1 MIVYQTE
8 SHLSS
13 VIDNV
18 KHPLESEAYRLKCK
32 ETLDKEG
39 VLVLK
44 EWLQP
49 NVIQKILKE
58 AENQEHLA
66 YFCVNNHNVYLE
78 PSDNSYS
85 SNHARNRN
93 IVSSKGCITDNQV
106 PIDSPLRILYN
117 SDEFK
122 SFLCFVLDEKSLY
135 KYDDDLS
142 SINIHYA
149 NEGQELGWHF
159 DNSSFA
165 ITLLIQKPE
174 EGGSFEYIRD
184 FRDFENNEMNYEGVT
199 NLLNGKC
206 KPKVLSM
213 DPGCLVL
220 FRGRNAVHRVT
231 PTIGNRVRVLSVLAY
246 NSKPGVQL
254 SETARKTFFGKLY

>member
-1 MIVYQTE
+1 VDKTE
-8 SHLSS
+8 SHLPNL
-13 VIDNV
+13 INYV
-18 KHPLESEAYRLKCK
+18 KHPLRNETYRLKCK
-32 ETLDKEG
+32 KILDKEG
-39 VLVLK
+39 VLVLS
-44 EWLQP
+44 ELLQDKT
-49 NVIQKILKE
+49 ILRILKDAE
-58 AENQEHLA
+58 AHEHLA
-66 YFCVNNHNVYLE
+66 YYCVNKHNVYLE
-78 PSDNSYS
+78 PSDNSYP

-106 PIDSPLRILYN
+106 PINSPLRVLYN
-117 SDEFK
+117 SNEFK
-122 SFLCFVLDEKSLY
+122 SFLCSVLGEKSLY

-174 EGGSFEYIRD
+174 DGGSFEYIRD
-184 FRDFENNEMNYEGVT
+184 FRDFENNEMNFKGVT
-199 NLLNGKC
+199 DLLNGKC
-206 KPKVLSM
+206 RPKVLSM
-213 DPGCLVL
+213 EPGCLVL
-220 FRGRNAVHRVT
+220 FRGRDAVHRVT

>member
-1 MIVYQTE
+1 MSNI
-8 SHLSS
+8 
-13 VIDNV
+13 IDNV
-18 KHPLESEAYRLKCK
+18 KHPLGNETYRLKCK

-44 EWLQP
+44 ELLQP
-49 NVIQKILKE
+49 YIIQKILKE
-58 AENQEHLA
+58 AESQEHLA

-78 PSDNSYS
+78 PSDNSFS

-122 SFLCFVLDEKSLY
+122 SFLCSVLGEKSLY

-174 EGGSFEYIRD
+174 KGGFFEYIRD
-184 FRDFENNEMNYEGVT
+184 FRDFENNEMNFEGVT
-199 NLLNGKC
+199 DLLNGKC
-206 KPKVLSM
+206 NQKFFLWGLVVLSYFEVVM
-213 DPGCLVL
+213 LS
-220 FRGRNAVHRVT
+220 
-231 PTIGNRVRVLSVLAY
+231 IG
-246 NSKPGVQL
+246 
-254 SETARKTFFGKLY
+254 

>member
-1 MIVYQTE
+1 
-8 SHLSS
+8 
-13 VIDNV
+13 
-18 KHPLESEAYRLKCK
+18 
-32 ETLDKEG
+32 
-39 VLVLK
+39 
-44 EWLQP
+44 
-49 NVIQKILKE
+49 
-58 AENQEHLA
+58 
-66 YFCVNNHNVYLE
+66 
-78 PSDNSYS
+78 
-85 SNHARNRN
+85 
-93 IVSSKGCITDNQV
+93 VSSKGCITDNQV
-106 PIDSPLRILYN
+106 PIDSPLRILYH

-122 SFLCFVLDEKSLY
+122 SFLCSVLGEKSLY

-174 EGGSFEYIRD
+174 NGGSFEYIRD
-184 FRDFENNEMNYEGVT
+184 FRDFKNNEMNYDGVT
-199 NLLNGKC
+199 DLLNGKC
-206 KPKVLSM
+206 RPKVLSM
-213 DPGCLVL
+213 EPGCLVL

-246 NSKPGVQL
+246 NSEPGVQL

>member
-1 MIVYQTE
+1 MDKTE
-8 SHLSS
+8 SQLSS
-13 VIDNV
+13 FIDNV
-18 KHPLESEAYRLKCK
+18 KHPLESETYRLKCK
-32 ETLDKEG
+32 EILDKEG

-44 EWLQP
+44 RLFQEKI
-49 NVIQKILKE
+49 IQKILKE
-58 AENQEHLA
+58 AESQEHLA
-66 YFCVNNHNVYLE
+66 YYCVNKHNVYLE
-78 PSDNSYS
+78 SFDNSYS

-106 PIDSPLRILYN
+106 PTDSPLRILYN

-122 SFLCFVLDEKSLY
+122 SFLCSVLGEKSLY

-174 EGGSFEYIRD
+174 DGGSFEYIRD

-199 NLLNGKC
+199 DLLDGKC
-206 KPKVLSM
+206 TPKILSM
-213 DPGCLVL
+213 EPGCLVL
-220 FRGRNAVHRVT
+220 FRGRDAVHRVT
-231 PTIGNRVRVLSVLAY
+231 PTIGNRVRVLSAMAY

>member
-1 MIVYQTE
+1 MDKTE
-8 SHLSS
+8 SHLSNI
-13 VIDNV
+13 IDNV
-18 KHPLESEAYRLKCK
+18 KHPLGSGTYRLKCK
-32 ETLDKEG
+32 EILDKEG

-44 EWLQP
+44 ELLQP
-49 NVIQKILKE
+49 NIIQKILKE
-58 AENQEHLA
+58 AASQEYLA

-85 SNHARNRN
+85 SDHARNRN
-93 IVSSKGCITDNQV
+93 IMSSKGCITDTQV

-117 SDEFK
+117 ADEFK
-122 SFLCFVLDEKSLY
+122 SFLCSVLGEKSLY

-174 EGGSFEYIRD
+174 EGGAFEYIRD
-184 FRDFENNEMNYEGVT
+184 FRDFENNEMNFEGVT
-199 NLLNGKC
+199 DLLYGKC

-213 DPGCLVL
+213 EPGCLVL

-231 PTIGNRVRVLSVLAY
+231 PSIGNRVRVLSVLAY
-246 NSKPGVQL
+246 NSEPGVQL

>member
-1 MIVYQTE
+1 MDKTE

-13 VIDNV
+13 LIDYV
-18 KHPLESEAYRLKCK
+18 KHPLGEETYRMKCK
-32 ETLDKEG
+32 EILDKKG

-44 EWLQP
+44 GLLQDKT
-49 NVIQKILKE
+49 IQRILKDAE
-58 AENQEHLA
+58 AHEHLA
-66 YFCVNNHNVYLE
+66 YYCVNKHNVYLE
-78 PSDNSYS
+78 PSDNSYP

-106 PIDSPLRILYN
+106 PIDSPLRVLYN
-117 SDEFK
+117 SNEFK
-122 SFLCFVLDEKSLY
+122 SFLCSVLNEKSLH

-174 EGGSFEYIRD
+174 NGGSFEYIRD

-199 NLLNGKC
+199 DLLNGKC
-206 KPKVLSM
+206 RPKVLSM
-213 DPGCLVL
+213 EPGCLVL
-220 FRGRNAVHRVT
+220 FRGRDAVHRVT

>member
-1 MIVYQTE
+1 MDKTE
-8 SHLSS
+8 SRLSS
-13 VIDNV
+13 IIDNV
-18 KHPLESEAYRLKCK
+18 KHPLESKTYRLKCK

-44 EWLQP
+44 GLIHL
-49 NVIQKILKE
+49 NIIQKILKE
-58 AENQEHLA
+58 AENQKHLA

-85 SNHARNRN
+85 SNHPRNRN

-122 SFLCFVLDEKSLY
+122 SFLCSVLGEKSLY

-149 NEGQELGWHF
+149 
-159 DNSSFA
+159 
-165 ITLLIQKPE
+165 K
-174 EGGSFEYIRD
+174 
-184 FRDFENNEMNYEGVT
+184 
-199 NLLNGKC
+199 
-206 KPKVLSM
+206 
-213 DPGCLVL
+213 
-220 FRGRNAVHRVT
+220 RVK
-231 PTIGNRVRVLSVLAY
+231 N
-246 NSKPGVQL
+246 
-254 SETARKTFFGKLY
+254 

>member
-1 MIVYQTE
+1 MDKTE
-8 SHLSS
+8 SRLSS

-18 KHPLESEAYRLKCK
+18 KHPLESETYWLKCK
-32 ETLDKEG
+32 EILDKEG

-44 EWLQP
+44 ELLQP
-49 NVIQKILKE
+49 NIIQTILKE
-58 AENQEHLA
+58 AESQEYLA

-85 SNHARNRN
+85 ANHARNRN

-122 SFLCFVLDEKSLY
+122 SFLCSVLGEKSLY

-165 ITLLIQKPE
+165 ITLLIQKPQD
-174 EGGSFEYIRD
+174 GGSFEYIRD
-184 FRDFENNEMNYEGVT
+184 FRDFENNEMNYGGVT
-199 NLLNGKC
+199 DLLNGKC

-213 DPGCLVL
+213 EPGCLVL

-231 PTIGNRVRVLSVLAY
+231 PTIGNRVRILSVLAY
-246 NSKPGVQL
+246 NSKPGVKL

>member
-1 MIVYQTE
+1 MDKTE

-13 VIDNV
+13 LIDYV
-18 KHPLESEAYRLKCK
+18 KHPLGNETYRLKCK
-32 ETLDKEG
+32 EILDKEG

-44 EWLQP
+44 GLLQG
-49 NVIQKILKE
+49 NTIQRILKE
-58 AENQEHLA
+58 AEGHEHLA
-66 YFCVNNHNVYLE
+66 YYCVNNHNVYLE
-78 PSDNSYS
+78 PSDNTYP

-106 PIDSPLRILYN
+106 PIDSPLRVLYN

-122 SFLCFVLDEKSLY
+122 SFLCFVLGEKSLY

-174 EGGSFEYIRD
+174 DGGSFEYIRD
-184 FRDFENNEMNYEGVT
+184 FRDFENNEMNFEGVT
-199 NLLNGKC
+199 DLLDGKC
-206 KPKVLSM
+206 RPKVLSM
-213 DPGCLVL
+213 EPGCLVL
-220 FRGRNAVHRVT
+220 FRGRDAVHRVT

>member
-1 MIVYQTE
+1 MNKTE
-8 SHLSS
+8 SHLSNL
-13 VIDNV
+13 IDHV
-18 KHPLESEAYRLKCK
+18 KHPLGSETYQLKCK
-32 ETLDKEG
+32 KILDNKG

-44 EWLQP
+44 GLLQD
-49 NVIQKILKE
+49 NIIQKILKE
-58 AENQEHLA
+58 AESQEHLA
-66 YFCVNNHNVYLE
+66 YYCVNNHNVYLE
-78 PSDNSYS
+78 PADDSYS

-106 PIDSPLRILYN
+106 STDSPLRILYN

-122 SFLCFVLDEKSLY
+122 SFLCYVLDEKSLY

-174 EGGSFEYIRD
+174 NGGSFEYIRD

-199 NLLNGKC
+199 DLLNSKC
-206 KPKVLSM
+206 SPKVLSM
-213 DPGCLVL
+213 EPGCLVL